1 MCDMP
6 RDKDAPLAGNQAHKG
21 GEQPALRRQRQHWAR
36 AGMLALS
43 ALGPWGSISCRAFAE
58 DNMPRLALPRL
69 SPEEARHLSAVRLRL
84 PSQSP
89 TLLQLLS
96 ALHDQLEVPVF
107 CGLPAGS
114 DPSEV
119 SLTMKS
125 TSALDA
131 LEILAAATG
140 GTVARTTLGIVVGL
154 PPVPPPT
161 PPTPSQT
168 ALDLLEVLR
177 FVSGGQRDALNRG
190 GCVALESL
198 ESRLEARLL
207 TLVKE
212 MRLADQPNVAGR
224 DCRFVLALRAE
235 PAFQFLLGDDPIV
248 AEPCGRSLYPRR
260 VASTGVGRLV
270 EDPSGVFLPA
280 PSRPNAGRGQ

>member
-125 TSALDA
+125 TSSSWRSGYCGGSVFCLISFARFSSVPRPNWTPTRSPSGRTPTRMTPPSA
-131 LEILAAATG
+131 VAKAATVS
-140 GTVARTTLGIVVGL
+140 TIPSRSARDCLVSRRWDSVGMEVT
-154 PPVPPPT
+154 PVR
-161 PPTPSQT
+161 
-168 ALDLLEVLR
+168 LR
-177 FVSGGQRDALNRG
+177 SGGRCLYGN
-190 GCVALESL
+190 
-198 ESRLEARLL
+198 
-207 TLVKE
+207 KE
-212 MRLADQPNVAGR
+212 PVR
-224 DCRFVLALRAE
+224 
-235 PAFQFLLGDDPIV
+235 
-248 AEPCGRSLYPRR
+248 
-260 VASTGVGRLV
+260 
-270 EDPSGVFLPA
+270 
-280 PSRPNAGRGQ
+280 